1 MELAA
6 LLGYCG
12 GSFGVGLVSGLV
24 PAVNTEAYLLM
35 VAALAPRPALVPV
48 VVCVTAGQMLAK
60 GLLYLAGSG
69 ALSSRFLARRTG
81 RLAAL
86 RQRLERAEAGA
97 SAVVFSSAVTGIPPF
112 YVVSLAAGSLR
123 FSLARFLLVGG
134 SGRLLRFATIVALP
148 GLLGVAR

>member
-1 MELAA
+1 MELPA

-12 GSFGVGLVSGLV
+12 GSFGIGLVSGLV

-35 VAALAPRPALVPV
+35 VAGLAPRQALPPV
-48 VVCVTAGQMLAK
+48 VCCVTAGQMLAK

-69 ALSSRFLARRTG
+69 AVSGRFLARRAG
-81 RLAAL
+81 SLDVL
-86 RQRLERAEAGA
+86 RQRLERARAGT
-97 SAVVFSSAVTGIPPF
+97 SAVIFSSAVIGAPPF

-134 SGRLLRFATIVALP
+134 SGRLIRFAAIVALP
-148 GLLGVAR
+148 GLLGATR

>member
-6 LLGYCG
+6 LLGFCG
-12 GSFGVGLVSGLV
+12 GSFGMGLVSGLV

-35 VAALAPRPALVPV
+35 VAGLAPRQALVPV
-48 VVCVTAGQMLAK
+48 VVFVTAGQMLAK

-69 ALSSRFLARRTG
+69 AVTSRFLARRVGNLDT
-81 RLAAL
+81 L
-86 RQRLERAEAGA
+86 RQRLERARTGA

-134 SGRLLRFATIVALP
+134 SGRLIRFATIVALP
-148 GLLGVAR
+148 GLLGAGR